1 MTNLPRPSSIDGEA
15 PSSGVPVIDLQPWFD
30 GSDADRRRVATAV
43 DAALREIGFLLIIN
57 HGVSVELRNQLRAA
71 ARRFFTL
78 TPEVK
83 ARYRAKIGSASWVAR
98 GWLPPNS
105 ETIAN
110 SDEGVSAPPD
120 LKESFTHACEERTGD
135 AVLDEEWFTDNVWPT
150 EVPEYERV
158 AREYVVKTRALA
170 DELLT
175 IAALGLG
182 LSRDYFLSQAS
193 KPTWS
198 FIVHWYPSLRQVGE
212 PLPGQRRV
220 GSHTDFGTFTI
231 LDRQPGTGGLQ
242 VLGKDG
248 RWADAPWVTDSL
260 TVNVGDMMARWT
272 GDRWVS
278 NRHRVLAPAASAPDE
293 DLMSLVYFHE
303 ADPGAELRSVPPPVG
318 QVEHAP
324 VTAGHYLRG
333 KLAAIATA
341 DAD

>member
-15 PSSGVPVIDLQPWFD
+15 RSSGVPVIDLQPWFD

-43 DAALREIGFLLIIN
+43 DAALREIGFLIIN
-57 HGVSVELRNQLRAA
+57 HGVPVELRNQLRAA

-78 TPEVK
+78 TPDVK
-83 ARYRAKIGSASWVAR
+83 ARYRAQIGSASWVAR

-120 LKESFTHACEERTGD
+120 LCKESFTHACDERTGD
-135 AVLDEEWFTDNVWPT
+135 AVLDRSGVTDNVSPI
-150 EVPEYERV
+150 EVPGPERF

-182 LSRDYFLSQAS
+182 LSRGYFLSQAS

-212 PLPGQRRV
+212 PLPGQLRV
-220 GSHTDFGTFTI
+220 GSI
-231 LDRQPGTGGLQ
+231 LTSERSPSSTASQ
-242 VLGKDG
+242 
-248 RWADAPWVTDSL
+248 
-260 TVNVGDMMARWT
+260 
-272 GDRWVS
+272 
-278 NRHRVLAPAASAPDE
+278 APAAFRFSERMDA
-293 DLMSLVYFHE
+293 
-303 ADPGAELRSVPPPVG
+303 G
-318 QVEHAP
+318 Q
-324 VTAGHYLRG
+324 TRRG
-333 KLAAIATA
+333 SPIP
-341 DAD
+341 